1 MTACDNG
8 SADTFCTTSGNSPPI
23 LDAGLD
29 YIERRGWPVL
39 PLYPRQKN
47 PYQPAGYTDFSPLTP
62 DELRRYFDEAPDLNI
77 GMHTGHGI
85 IVIDVDEKPGKM
97 SGSKALAALED
108 LHGKLPKTL
117 TNLTG
122 GGGRQLFF
130 YLPPGYGPFGD
141 RLPAVTEWLRSHP
154 EAEPAGVIDIRND
167 GIVVLP
173 PSIHPDGPRYRWE
186 DPDVPIA
193 TLPVAWCR
201 RPEPLPF
208 DDPERPRQAKSRQ
221 ASRLKVKDRA
231 A

>member
-47 PYQPAGYTDFSPLTP
+47 PYQPAGYKELPPLTP
-62 DELRRYFDEAPDLNI
+62 DELRRYFDETPDLNI

-154 EAEPAGVIDIRND
+154 EAEPAGVIDIRTTD
-167 GIVVLP
+167 WSSSRRASTQTVLGTAGKTRTC
-173 PSIHPDGPRYRWE
+173 PSLPCRSPGAGGPSHS
-186 DPDVPIA
+186 PSMTPSGHA
-193 TLPVAWCR
+193 
-201 RPEPLPF
+201 
-208 DDPERPRQAKSRQ
+208 RPRAGKHL
-221 ASRLKVKDRA
+221 A
-231 A
+231 